1 MDKWPEDRMVEI
13 TAAGQNIEKRMKR
26 HGDSLRDLWN
36 SIKCMNIWI
45 IGVPEGEER
54 EKGPEK
60 TFEELAE
67 NFSKI
72 GKEII
77 NQVQEAQRI
86 PGRINPR
93 RNTLRCVVIK
103 LTKIEDKY
111 KILKAPREKRQITYK
126 ETPLSLSADF
136 STETL

>member
-1 MDKWPEDRMVEI
+1 MNTTLEGIHSRITKGEAQINDLGDRMVEI
-13 TAAGQNIEKRMKR
+13 TASEQNIEKRMKR

-45 IGVPEGEER
+45 IGVPEEER

-77 NQVQEAQRI
+77 NQVQEAQI
-86 PGRINPR
+86 PR
-93 RNTLRCVVIK
+93 
-103 LTKIEDKY
+103 
-111 KILKAPREKRQITYK
+111 
-126 ETPLSLSADF
+126 
-136 STETL
+136 